1 MTTILIILSLTYLGL
16 WNFCCHKFA
25 SAKAFTKKGGAKDGG
40 VCSNAPDIKRI
51 EVKIQK
57 PSPAKQNLRE
67 ILDYNLKRKY
77 AQLKLATTKKKEL
90 EDQGMILADCEELQD
105 VQQEI
110 IQIRT
115 KMRSYN
121 DQLDELADEQLS
133 GAGAV

>member
-1 MTTILIILSLTYLGL
+1 MIILSLTYLGL
-16 WNFCCHKFA
+16 WNFCCRKFA
-25 SAKAFTKKGGAKDGG
+25 SAKASTKKGGAKDGG
-40 VCSNAPDIKRI
+40 VGSNAPDIKRI

-121 DQLDELADEQLS
+121 DQLDELADEQLF